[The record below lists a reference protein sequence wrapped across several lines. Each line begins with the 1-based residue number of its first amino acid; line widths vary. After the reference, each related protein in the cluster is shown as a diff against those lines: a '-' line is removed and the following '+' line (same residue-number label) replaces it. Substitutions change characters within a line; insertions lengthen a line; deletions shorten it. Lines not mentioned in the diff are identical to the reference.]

1 MSTQAMASTGGIELT
16 ALQMARALTAR
27 GHAVSVIATHGGDLA
42 LPFRSASERVS
53 VHGNFQH
60 TLFSARQLLAP
71 LDLARWMR
79 SSVSAVTAAS
89 KARPDVIY
97 AHAFFSLPWALATA
111 RITGR
116 PVVCHLHGCAGGRLG
131 RQASLW
137 VGGADA
143 FIAPSA
149 FVRDDWVRNGLPGDR
164 IRVISG
170 GVDPEEYPP
179 GTAADQAESRRNLGL
194 PPEGFVALFLGRL
207 VPEKGVEVL
216 MDAWR
221 QLDFPPAE
229 GTLLLVG
236 PGRPEYVR
244 ALTAG
249 TDAQY
254 LPTRADVITPLHAAD
269 VVVVPS
275 QWEEPFGRVVIE
287 AMAAGR
293 PVLAARSG
301 AIPEILT
308 GPFADHLFEKG
319 DAPALADLLRRT
331 ATGRQRTP
339 DLWDRCTRHVSDNFA
354 LSDRVDALEALFHE
368 VVAVRHAG

>member
-16 ALQMARALTAR
+16 AFQMSRALTAR
-27 GHAVSVIATHGGDLA
+27 GHAVSVIATHGGDLD
-42 LPFRSASERVS
+42 LPFRSAAERVS

-79 SSVSAVTAAS
+79 SSVSAVRAAR

-97 AHAFFSLPWALATA
+97 AQAFFSLPWALATA
-111 RITGR
+111 RVTGK
-116 PVVCHLHGCAGGRLG
+116 PVVCHLHGCAGARLG
-131 RQASLW
+131 RQASRW
-137 VGGADA
+137 VGGVDA
-143 FIAPSA
+143 FVAPSA
-149 FVRDDWVRNGLPGDR
+149 FVRDDWVRNGLPGDKIR
-164 IRVISG
+164 IITG
-170 GVDPEEYPP
+170 GVDPDDYPP
-179 GTAADQAESRRNLGL
+179 GTAAAQAESRRMLGL
-194 PPEGFVALFLGRL
+194 PPHGFVVLFLGRI

-216 MDAWR
+216 LDAWKR
-221 QLDFPPAE
+221 LDLPRDE
-229 GTLLLVG
+229 GRLLLVG
-236 PGRPEYVR
+236 PGPPEYVR

-249 TDAQY
+249 TDAEY

-308 GPFADHLFEKG
+308 GPFAGNLFEKG
-319 DAPALADLLRRT
+319 DAHALADLLRR
-331 ATGRQRTP
+331 AISGRDRTP
-339 DLWDRCTRHVSDNFA
+339 DLWDRCTRHVRAGFS
-354 LSDRVDALEALFHE
+354 LSDRVDELEALFDQ
-368 VVAVRHAG
+368 VVTA